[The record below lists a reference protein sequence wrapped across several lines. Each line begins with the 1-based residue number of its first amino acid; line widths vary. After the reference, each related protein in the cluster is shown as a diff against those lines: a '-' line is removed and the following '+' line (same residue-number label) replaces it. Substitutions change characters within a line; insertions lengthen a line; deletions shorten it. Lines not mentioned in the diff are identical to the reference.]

1 MVQLVTRGILLDTM
15 RVPSSDEE
23 IDIRVRLP
31 AEDRVLSTLDTLK
44 VRTNDGLVPLSNFIT
59 RQPVPKL
66 AQIDRVDQTRYFDVK
81 AGVVDGL
88 TVTKTGENGEQ
99 TQVPLTANER
109 IETLTEWL
117 ESTEVPRSISYEWTG
132 DAEDQRNPAPSCN
145 RPSWVLW
152 G

>member
-31 AEDRVLSTLDTLK
+31 AEDRVLSTLDELK
-44 VRTNDGLVPLSNFIT
+44 VRTDDGLVPLSNFIT

-81 AGVVDGL
+81 AAVVDGL
-88 TVTKTGENGEQ
+88 TVTTTGENGEE
-99 TQVPLTANER
+99 TQ
-109 IETLTEWL
+109 
-117 ESTEVPRSISYEWTG
+117 
-132 DAEDQRNPAPSCN
+132 APSPPTN
-145 RPSWVLW
+145 ASKP
-152 G
+152 